1 MVFLYPALA
10 SSIVRAKQAQL
21 GPLDGRGFETP
32 RVQNTLLPNPS
43 EGSAPSLRAAAS
55 ESASCRRLGVTQAA
69 CPRAARRTSLA
80 YASLLPNPNPNPNPN
95 PSPNPTQVCCIG
107 LRVLQRRSKGYN
119 KAPLA
124 GRSFDDPEDDDADEE
139 EERHDASMAGSPLT
153 RRS

>member
-1 MVFLYPALA
+1 MHRARQAVCGFFPA
-10 SSIVRAKQAQL
+10 
-21 GPLDGRGFETP
+21 GR
-32 RVQNTLLPNPS
+32 V
-43 EGSAPSLRAAAS
+43 
-55 ESASCRRLGVTQAA
+55 
-69 CPRAARRTSLA
+69 
-80 YASLLPNPNPNPNPN
+80 
-95 PSPNPTQVCCIG
+95 VCCIG